1 MSAPVDRFDEVRRR
15 WIALHQHTFI
25 FQKRRAELLAQ
36 QIRIRAEI
44 LTGARVDPADD
55 NVIHPLWMRPIKTPY
70 AALDF
75 AIVVVAAMLAPIGW
89 PAGRAVYK
97 AVVQLI
103 PDTLRSY
110 PIAAF
115 MWASVVTGLPLVLLY
130 DPDTTLAQTVLLP
143 WVLGQLPATAL
154 AAGVYGIL
162 DGWLTVD
169 GSRDWWPM
177 RPPEATESVDFGL
190 QPDDLTAPGIFGTY
204 PTPDMGERTPIT
216 RENRENSERKNR

>member
-1 MSAPVDRFDEVRRR
+1 MSAPADRFDEIRRK
-15 WIALHQHTFI
+15 WIARHQHTFI
-25 FQKRRAELLAQ
+25 FQKRRAEILAR
-36 QIRIRAEI
+36 QIRDRAHI
-44 LTGARVDPADD
+44 LSGARVDPADD
-55 NVIHPLWMRPIKTPY
+55 DVIHPLLMRPVKTPY
-70 AALDF
+70 AGVDA
-75 AIVVVAAMLAPIGW
+75 AIVLVAAVLAPIGW

-110 PIAAF
+110 PVAAF

-143 WVLGQLPATAL
+143 WLLGQLPATAF

-162 DGWLTVD
+162 DGWLAVD

-177 RPPEATESVDFGL
+177 RPPAAAETVDFGFEA
-190 QPDDLTAPGIFGTY
+190 DDLTLPGIFGTY
-204 PTPDMGERTPIT
+204 PTPEMGERTPIT
-216 RENRENSERKNR
+216 RERNGRERS

>member
-1 MSAPVDRFDEVRRR
+1 
-15 WIALHQHTFI
+15 
-25 FQKRRAELLAQ
+25 
-36 QIRIRAEI
+36 
-44 LTGARVDPADD
+44 
-55 NVIHPLWMRPIKTPY
+55 MRPVKTPY

-75 AIVVVAAMLAPIGW
+75 AIVVVATVLAPIGW

-143 WVLGQLPATAL
+143 WLLGQLPATAL
-154 AAGVYGIL
+154 AAGIYGIL
-162 DGWLTVD
+162 DGWLAVD

-177 RPPEATESVDFGL
+177 RPPPAAESIDFGL
-190 QPDDLTAPGIFGTY
+190 QPDDLTLPGIFDTY
-204 PTPDMGERTPIT
+204 PTPEPGERTPIARDT
-216 RENRENSERKNR
+216 NKRTNR

>member
-75 AIVVVAAMLAPIGW
+75 AIVVVAAVLAPIGW

-130 DPDTTLAQTVLLP
+130 DPDTTVAQTVLLP

-162 DGWLTVD
+162 EGWLAVD

-177 RPPEATESVDFGL
+177 RPPAATESVDFGL
-190 QPDDLTAPGIFGTY
+190 QPDDLTAAGIFGIY
-204 PTPDMGERTPIT
+204 PTPDVGERTPIA
-216 RENRENSERKNR
+216 REHNERKNR

>member
-1 MSAPVDRFDEVRRR
+1 MSAPADRFDEVRRK
-15 WIALHQHTFI
+15 WIARHQHTFI
-25 FQKRRAELLAQ
+25 FQKRRAEMLAR
-36 QIRIRAEI
+36 QIRDRVGE

-55 NVIHPLWMRPIKTPY
+55 DVIHPLLMRPIKTPH

-75 AIVVVAAMLAPIGW
+75 AIVVVAAVLAPIGW
-89 PAGRAVYK
+89 PAGRAIYK
-97 AVVQLI
+97 GVVQLI

-110 PIAAF
+110 PIAAL

-154 AAGVYGIL
+154 AAGIYGIL
-162 DGWLTVD
+162 EGWLTVD

-177 RPPEATESVDFGL
+177 RSPPAAESVDFGL
-190 QPDDLTAPGIFGTY
+190 EPADLTLPGIFDTY
-204 PTPDMGERTPIT
+204 PTPEPGERTPIT
-216 RENRENSERKNR
+216 RDSHERKNR

>member
-55 NVIHPLWMRPIKTPY
+55 NVIHPLWMRPNKTPY

-75 AIVVVAAMLAPIGW
+75 AIAVVAAVLAPIGW

-97 AVVQLI
+97 GFIQLI
-103 PDTLRSY
+103 PHTLRSY

-115 MWASVVTGLPLVLLY
+115 MWAAVVTGLPMVLLY
-130 DPDTTLAQTVLLP
+130 YPDTTLAQTVLLP

-162 DGWLTVD
+162 EGWLAVD

-177 RPPEATESVDFGL
+177 RPPAATESVDFGL
-190 QPDDLTAPGIFGTY
+190 QPDDLTAPGIFGIY
-204 PTPDMGERTPIT
+204 PTPDVGERTPIA
-216 RENRENSERKNR
+216 REHNERKNR